1 MDLIALKGSVQ
12 AFPVFSFHFQLR
24 QFDVCSECV
33 CVLSLF
39 TARRG
44 EIVH

>member
-1 MDLIALKGSVQ
+1 MDLLALKGSVQ
-12 AFPVFSFHFQLR
+12 AFPVFSFSFHLR
-24 QFDVCSECV
+24 EFAVCV